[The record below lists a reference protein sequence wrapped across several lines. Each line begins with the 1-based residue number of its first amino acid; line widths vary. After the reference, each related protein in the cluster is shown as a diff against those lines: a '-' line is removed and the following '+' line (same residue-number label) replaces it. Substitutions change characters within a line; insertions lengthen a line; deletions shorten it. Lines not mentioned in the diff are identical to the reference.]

1 MEKLIETVLEELR
14 DTNLHSAA
22 GRQAVV
28 RAIMKKIRS
37 KTGWYLNLNTI
48 DGGVPEVGDKEE
60 EAKWVCEHCDESTF
74 EVDYDY
80 IGSNYNHLQCDL
92 KETKHF
98 ANDFHE
104 GRDGDNNYVYSG
116 DLKDAQQQAYNE
128 LSADGLPPG
137 GDAQATRDAN
147 KLAEEIAGGSVDL
160 GYIFESPDGGKTIYR
175 RKVGESER
183 ELISKENWKEYN
195 RNRQGVKIHDTK
207 K

>member
-22 GRQAVV
+22 GRQAIVK
-28 RAIMKKIRS
+28 AIMKKIRS

-48 DGGVPEVGDKEE
+48 DGERVPEQTDKEE
-60 EAKWVCEHCDESTF
+60 EAKWVCEHCGESTF
-74 EVDYDY
+74 EVEYDY

-98 ANDFHE
+98 ANDFHD
-104 GRDGDNNYVYSG
+104 GKDGDNNYVYSG
-116 DLKDAQQQAYNE
+116 DLKDAQQKAYNE

-137 GDAQATRDAN
+137 GDAQATRDAQ

-160 GYIFESPDGGKTIYR
+160 GYIFESPDGGETIYR

-183 ELISKENWKEYN
+183 EIVSKKDWKEYN
-195 RNRQGVKIHDTK
+195 RNR
-207 K
+207 